1 MKTLDLHGKFTDAVI
16 YTVDSDDVAI
26 EGYALA
32 QIQQLC
38 DLEACAGNA
47 VRVMPDVHPG
57 KGCVIGLTMTLR
69 SDKVMPN
76 LVGVDIGCGVSCA
89 RLGKYAP
96 NFPKLDRVVAE
107 RVPSGFAVHARPQA
121 FEGLEELCCAR
132 HVQLERAL
140 RSLGTLGGGNHF
152 LEVAED
158 REGQAFLVVHTGSRH
173 LGMEV
178 CEWYLR
184 QGRRPDVPYEL
195 TWIDGDLR
203 EQYLHDMQIVQ
214 RFASASRERIVQ
226 AVARGMKWRVES
238 AFESV
243 HNYIDFARDIPILRK
258 GAISAAE
265 GEPVIVPANMRDGS
279 LVGIGRGNP
288 AWNWSAPHGSGR
300 IGSRSKAQASFTLS
314 DFKKAMNGIYSSCIS
329 RDTLDEAPFAYRAQ
343 ADIAEALR
351 DAVEVRDVLRPV
363 YNFKAGGRK

>member
-16 YTVDSDDVAI
+16 YTVDSEDVAI

-184 QGRRPDVPYEL
+184 QGRRPDVSYEL

-214 RFASASRERIVQ
+214 RFASASRERIIQ

-258 GAISAAE
+258 GAISAAK

-300 IGSRSKAQASFTLS
+300 IGSRTKAQTSFTLS